1 MGVVP
6 DYMHLHSELGTR
18 PNDTSD
24 TTLEKGSEALFLRDS
39 DQRVDET
46 LVVSDTGSSFGL
58 QSRLD
63 TVRRGGQV
71 CSRHTG
77 DCGGS
82 LQQTEFSDVPKRESE
97 SRGNA
102 RVILRRT
109 TACLDDL
116 HGRRLSVR
124 IKVTSG

>member
-1 MGVVP
+1 VGVVP

-46 LVVSDTGSSFGL
+46 LVMGDTGSSFGL

-63 TVRRGGQV
+63 TVRRSGQI
-71 CSRHTG
+71 CSGHTG
-77 DCGGS
+77 DCRSS
-82 LQQTEFSDVPKRESE
+82 LQRTEFSDVPNRETE
-97 SRGNA
+97 RRG
-102 RVILRRT
+102 IYE
-109 TACLDDL
+109 
-116 HGRRLSVR
+116 
-124 IKVTSG
+124 